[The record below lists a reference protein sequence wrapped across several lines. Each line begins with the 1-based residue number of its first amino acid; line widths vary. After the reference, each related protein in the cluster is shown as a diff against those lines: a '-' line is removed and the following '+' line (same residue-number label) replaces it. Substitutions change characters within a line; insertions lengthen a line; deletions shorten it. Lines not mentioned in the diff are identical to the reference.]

1 VKHRIIL
8 GIETSCDETAA
19 ALLVDGEVVTDRTT
33 TQLLHEEYGGVVP
46 ELASRAHEQ
55 LLMPAVEGVL
65 NDTGLDV
72 ADIEAVAVTYG
83 PGLAGALLVGVSFA
97 KGLAGALDIP
107 FIGVNHLEG
116 HLWSFELET
125 HGELTL
131 PFLGMIISGGHTL
144 TVGVN
149 GLGDYVK
156 LGSTHDDAV
165 GELFDKVGRM
175 LGYSFPAGAA
185 LDRDAMNFHGKPVQ
199 FPRARI
205 KGDPLGFS
213 FSGIK
218 TSVLYYLRERYELG
232 PNGFKISLSERT
244 TISAG
249 LMEAVADMLVSGL
262 ETAYDTDKFQAL
274 VISGGV
280 ASSRFLRLRFTQFAE
295 SRGIPLFIP
304 PPEHCTDN
312 GAMIAYAGYLRL
324 KAGFSSPLDLP
335 VDPAAT
341 LFTSPNISPADLHVT
356 NEGG

>member
-1 VKHRIIL
+1 MKPRVVL
-8 GIETSCDETAA
+8 GVETSCDETAA
-19 ALLVDGEVVTDRTT
+19 ALLVDGKVVADRTT

-46 ELASRAHEQ
+46 ELASRAHER

-65 NDTGLDV
+65 SDAGLQI
-72 ADIEAVAVTYG
+72 ADIEAVAVTSG
-83 PGLAGALLVGVSFA
+83 PGLAGALLVGVSFT

-107 FIGVNHLEG
+107 LIGVNHLEG
-116 HLWSFELET
+116 HLWSFEMT
-125 HGELTL
+125 HGELPL
-131 PFLGMIISGGHTL
+131 PFLGVIISGGHTL

-149 GLGDYVK
+149 GFGNYIK
-156 LGSTHDDAV
+156 LGATHDDAV

-185 LDRDAMNFHGKPVQ
+185 LDRDSMNFHGKPVQ
-199 FPRARI
+199 FPRARVRS
-205 KGDPLGFS
+205 DPFGFS

-232 PNGFKISLSERT
+232 PNGFKISPSERAT
-244 TISAG
+244 VSAG
-249 LMEAVADMLVSGL
+249 LMEAVADMLVSGF

-280 ASSRFLRLRFTQFAE
+280 ASSRFLRLRFRQFAE
-295 SRGIPLFIP
+295 SRGIPLIIP

-312 GAMIAYAGYLRL
+312 GAMIAYTGYLRL
-324 KAGFSSPLDLP
+324 RAGFSSPLDLP

-341 LFTSPNISPADLHVT
+341 LFTSQNISPGDLYGT
-356 NEGG
+356 IEES